1 MSLWAGQDNASDSV
15 GSVIIL
21 AVAKE
26 APLLPQGG
34 PGAATGEDILTAGEP
49 SYDMM
54 RRWLER
60 IQNYDIA
67 EDIRDDVEVV
77 EADVYID
84 PTLFW

>member
-1 MSLWAGQDNASDSV
+1 MM
-15 GSVIIL
+15 
-21 AVAKE
+21 
-26 APLLPQGG
+26 
-34 PGAATGEDILTAGEP
+34 
-49 SYDMM
+49 MM